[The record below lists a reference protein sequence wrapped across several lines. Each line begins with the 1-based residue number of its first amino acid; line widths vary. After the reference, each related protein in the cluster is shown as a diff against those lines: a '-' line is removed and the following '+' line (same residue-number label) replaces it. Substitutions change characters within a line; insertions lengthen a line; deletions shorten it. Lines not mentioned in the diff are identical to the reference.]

1 MRPTRILVIRFSSM
15 GDIVLTSPVIRR
27 LVQQLEGNTEIH
39 FLTKKAFAPLL
50 ENNPFIHQ
58 IHVIEKSVQEVIP
71 ELDALDFDYVVD
83 LHNNIRSRAV
93 KRRLGRLNFTFNKLN
108 VQKWLLVNL
117 GINRMPDVH
126 VVDRYLDTISA
137 FGTSD
142 DGRGLDYFLPHELT
156 IRNLNLPVD
165 FVAVAVGAA
174 HVGKR
179 MQVKLIVEFCNKIN
193 LPVVLLG
200 GNEDKEAGS
209 AIAAKYDQAI
219 DLTGKLTIH
228 QSAAVI
234 REARVVVSG
243 DTGLMHIA
251 AAFKKKI
258 VSVWG
263 CTSPVLGMAPY
274 RPHKDSVII
283 EPHGR
288 HRRPCSKLGDKCKYG
303 NDNRCI
309 DAVSA
314 LEIAQAIEKL
324 WVQ

>member
-1 MRPTRILVIRFSSM
+1 M

>member
-1 MRPTRILVIRFSSM
+1 M

-27 LVQQLEGNTEIH
+27 LAQQLEGNTEIH

-58 IHVIEKSVQEVIP
+58 IHVIEKSVQEVLPDLI
-71 ELDALDFDYVVD
+71 ALDFDYVVD
-83 LHNNIRSRAV
+83 LHNNIRSRVV

-126 VVDRYLDTISA
+126 VVDRYLNTVSA

-142 DGRGLDYFLPHELT
+142 DGKGLDYFLPHELT

-179 MQVKLIVEFCNKIN
+179 MQPSLIIDFCKQIN

-200 GNEDKEAGS
+200 GKEDVDAG
-209 AIAAKYDQAI
+209 AEIASNCAQAI

-251 AAFKKKI
+251 SAFKKKI

-274 RPHKDSVII
+274 RPHKDSIII

-288 HRRPCSKLGDKCKYG
+288 HRRPCSKLGNKCKYG

-314 LEIAQAIEKL
+314 SEIAQAIEKL